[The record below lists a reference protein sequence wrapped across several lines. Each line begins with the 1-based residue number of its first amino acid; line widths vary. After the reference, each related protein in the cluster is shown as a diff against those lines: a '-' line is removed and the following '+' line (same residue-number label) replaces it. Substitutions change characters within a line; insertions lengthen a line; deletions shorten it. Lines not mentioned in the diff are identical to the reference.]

1 MHKLG
6 PTGRPIDNNL
16 EAMRCVPARWSSQT
30 PARRLRAVGVI
41 VLIAGLA
48 GAGLFYWKDAR
59 SSTPSMDD
67 LLPGY
72 AQQRARQNEIL
83 MGTLVVTLLGW
94 ADALKDPTTQA
105 IMLAGASALVAFGC
119 FRVAS
124 LLESPHDDDQRDL
137 RPKDG

>member
-1 MHKLG
+1 V
-6 PTGRPIDNNL
+6 RF
-16 EAMRCVPARWSSQT
+16 VPARWSSET
-30 PARRLRAVGVI
+30 PARRLRAVGLI
-41 VLIAGLA
+41 VLIAGLG
-48 GAGLFYWKDAR
+48 GAGLFYWKVGR

-83 MGTLVVTLLGW
+83 MGTLVVTLLAW

-105 IMLAGASALVAFGC
+105 VMLAGASALVAVVC
-119 FRVAS
+119 FRVAA
-124 LLESPHDDDQRDL
+124 LMESAHDDDQP